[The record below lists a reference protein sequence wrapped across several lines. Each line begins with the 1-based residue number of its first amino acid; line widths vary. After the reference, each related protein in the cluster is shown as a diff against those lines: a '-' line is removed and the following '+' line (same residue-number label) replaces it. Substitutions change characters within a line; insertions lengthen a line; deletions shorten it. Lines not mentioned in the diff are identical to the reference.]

1 MCNYNEARSFVS
13 LLVSGIL
20 GRCIFRVNHIW
31 MHIEFN
37 THFCKIYNF
46 ICFACSESIGQTIP
60 WYLYE
65 IELETNQ
72 SCNMYGSVKTV
83 SLSQSDLTYLLH
95 WSMQAY
101 THNALSSIDAG
112 LLQLMLIL
120 LKEKLVCYKVWR
132 KRWEW
137 KKNGKDSLSNWGWT
151 GSRRGYRTGSCK
163 GQNSSVLGYII

>member
-37 THFCKIYNF
+37 THFCKIHNF

-72 SCNMYGSVKTV
+72 SCNMYGSVKTASV
-83 SLSQSDLTYLLH
+83 WSDLPSSLKYASLH
-95 WSMQAY
+95 TQRAFLSWCRPI
-101 THNALSSIDAG
+101 TVNAD
-112 LLQLMLIL
+112 L